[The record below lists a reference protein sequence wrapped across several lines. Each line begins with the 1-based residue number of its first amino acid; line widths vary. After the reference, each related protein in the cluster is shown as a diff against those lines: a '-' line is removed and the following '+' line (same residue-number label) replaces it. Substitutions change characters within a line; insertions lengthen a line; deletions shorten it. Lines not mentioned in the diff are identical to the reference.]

1 MPVCVFVLLMAGC
14 HGCRYFA
21 GDLNTARLEQDRAC
35 RVVALF
41 SSNKFGGDTRLLV
54 ERDDDGDAGQ
64 VRLI

>member
-41 SSNKFGGDTRLLV
+41 SSNKFGGDTLV
-54 ERDDDGDAGQ
+54 TTRAMLEMKGMR
-64 VRLI
+64 RP